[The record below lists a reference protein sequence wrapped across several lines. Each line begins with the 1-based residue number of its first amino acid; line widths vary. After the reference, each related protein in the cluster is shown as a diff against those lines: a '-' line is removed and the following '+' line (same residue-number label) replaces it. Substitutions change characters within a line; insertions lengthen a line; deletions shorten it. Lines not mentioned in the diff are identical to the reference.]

1 MAQVILI
8 ENNKVMKDLLTV
20 NLTTYLGVDVIHRKT
35 AKEAI
40 GLLDILPSIDLI
52 ITSHKVEK
60 EDSANVLNDYLIKN
74 QLDISLIVVGGEVKL
89 PTTNTISIPSD
100 KDWEKVVTYT
110 ANIFGITEES
120 LAKKIV
126 PNYVPVPVNY
136 FLNLE
141 TVNCDVFIRIK
152 KSPLDYQFVK
162 RIHKGDSFSKETI
175 SNYIK
180 QNLVYFY
187 IPKESYKNFAI
198 QLSNRL
204 LSKLEAM
211 DDNFN
216 GKIDLMGEAYFIASR
231 EIIQLG
237 FNSEIVQLSDSIIE
251 NMVKSF
257 EKSPEMSGLLHKII
271 NSTTGLLYQKCYM
284 TAVVASEMMKNLN
297 LGLHGANEKMTFA
310 AFFHDILLTDSENLA
325 QINSLSELEKSKL
338 SEKEWDLVFN
348 HAGEA
353 AMLVKNYPES
363 PNGVD
368 EIIRHHHGALNGKGF
383 SDDIENLPDLSKIFI
398 IAHQFVLELIKFK
411 ENGGEP
417 KPITEELFKR
427 YSTPSAATIIK
438 ALESTLK
445 KKKIK

>member
-8 ENNKVMKDLLTV
+8 ENNKAMKDLISV
-20 NLTTYLGVDVIHRKT
+20 NLTTYLGLDVIHRKT

-40 GLLDILPSIDLI
+40 SLLDILPSIDLI
-52 ITSHKVEK
+52 ITGHKIEK
-60 EDSANVLNDYLIKN
+60 EDTANVLNDYLIKN
-74 QLDISLIVVGGEVKL
+74 KLDINLIVVGGDVKL
-89 PTTNTISIPSD
+89 PTTNTTCIPSD
-100 KDWEKVVTYT
+100 KDWERVVTYT
-110 ANIFGITEES
+110 ANIFGITEEI

-180 QNLVYFY
+180 QNLIYFY

-204 LSKLEAM
+204 LSKLESAG
-211 DDNFN
+211 NN
-216 GKIDLMGEAYFIASR
+216 LNEKIDLMGEAYFIASR
-231 EIIQLG
+231 EILQLG
-237 FNSEIVQLSDSIIE
+237 FNSEIVQLSDAIIE

-271 NSTTGLLYQKCYM
+271 NSSTGVLYQKCYM
-284 TAVVASEMMKNLN
+284 TAVVACEMMKNLN
-297 LGLHGANEKMTFA
+297 IGLHGANEKMTFA
-310 AFFHDILLTDSENLA
+310 AFFHDILLTDHEQLSK
-325 QINSLSELEKSKL
+325 INSLVELEKSKL

-348 HAGEA
+348 HALEA
-353 AMLVKNYPES
+353 SLLLKNYPES
-363 PNGVD
+363 PKGSED
-368 EIIRHHHGALNGKGF
+368 IIRNHHGTLNGKGF
-383 SDDIENLPDLSKIFI
+383 SEDIENLPDLSKIFI
-398 IAHQFVLELIKFK
+398 IAHHFVLELMKFK

-427 YSTPSAATIIK
+427 YPSASVANIIK

-445 KKKIK
+445 KKK